1 MSNSQMKI
9 TDDIFYVG
17 VQDRTKTRF
26 ESLWTLTKGVSYNA
40 YLIVDEKVA
49 LIDTV
54 EVDFFPQF
62 IESIKDIL
70 GDRPIDYLVINHME
84 PDHSSSISLIRQ
96 FYPEVKLV
104 GNKKT
109 FDMVQGFY
117 EACREDDVEVANG
130 GELCLGRHTL
140 NFAYVPMLHWP
151 ETMVTFET
159 TTGTLF
165 SGDAFGCFGALNG
178 GVFDHEMDLE
188 MYYAEMERYYACILG
203 KYSAPVQTALKKL
216 SGLPI
221 KTICS
226 THGPVWTG
234 ERVAEV
240 IDRYDKLS
248 KGDFK
253 EGVVICYGSMYGNAQ
268 SVAEAI
274 AQGVVKAGVKKVIV
288 HNLTISDPSEVL
300 ADIYRYRGLAIGG
313 PTYNGD
319 VYPAVKEL
327 LNRLAGRDV
336 KNHKLA
342 IFGGWTW
349 AGAAV
354 KVITGYEELLK
365 MERIGE
371 PLEWKQT
378 ARREV
383 LEQARSLGQQL
394 GEAVK

>member
-1 MSNSQMKI
+1 MKI
-9 TDDIFYVG
+9 KDDVFYVG
-17 VQDRTKTRF
+17 VQDRTKHRF
-26 ESLWTLTKGVSYNA
+26 ESLWSLPKGVSYNS

-54 EVDFFPQF
+54 EADFFPQF
-62 IESIKDIL
+62 IESIQEIL
-70 GDRPIDYLVINHME
+70 QGRTIDYLVINHME
-84 PDHSSSISLIRQ
+84 PDHSSSISMIRQ
-96 FYPEVKLV
+96 YFPEVKLV

-109 FDMVQGFY
+109 FDMVHGFY
-117 EACREDDVEVANG
+117 EACREDDVVVENG
-130 GELCLGRHTL
+130 GTLSLGRHELLFT
-140 NFAYVPMLHWP
+140 YVPMLHWP
-151 ETMVTFET
+151 ETMVTFDT
-159 TTGTLF
+159 TDKILF

-178 GVFDHEMDLE
+178 GIFDYQTDTDL
-188 MYYAEMERYYACILG
+188 YFAEMERYYACILG

-216 SGLPI
+216 AALDI
-221 KTICS
+221 DMICS
-226 THGPVWTG
+226 THGPIWTH
-234 ERVAEV
+234 EYIPAVLQKYN
-240 IDRYDKLS
+240 DLS
-248 KGDFK
+248 AGNLK
-253 EGVVICYGSMYGNAQ
+253 EGIVICYGSMYGNAQ

-274 AQGVVKAGVKKVIV
+274 AEGAAAAGVKKIII
-288 HNLTISDPSEVL
+288 HNLTVSDPSEVL

-336 KNHKLA
+336 SRRKLA

-354 KVITGYEELLK
+354 KVITSFEDAMK
-365 MERIGE
+365 MERVGE

-383 LEQARSLGQQL
+383 LENARTLGADL
-394 GEAVK
+394 ATAVKA